1 MLLGCLGQEAQPETK
16 KPNQMLLRIAPK
28 IFYDF
33 YIQKLKHTS
42 LLELQVSTIADAQ
55 AYYLLRWSETQS
67 LELKMMEQKDS
78 VRRIQKIA
86 PLRIYL
92 SLAEYS

>member
-1 MLLGCLGQEAQPETK
+1 MGQEIQRETEE
-16 KPNQMLLRIAPK
+16 PSRMRQTEEPK

-33 YIQKLKHTS
+33 YIQQLKHTS

-55 AYYLLRWSETQS
+55 ACYLLRWSETQS

-78 VRRIQKIA
+78 VGRIQKIA

>member
-16 KPNQMLLRIAPK
+16 KPNQMLLRIEPK

-55 AYYLLRWSETQS
+55 ACYLLRWSETQS

-78 VRRIQKIA
+78 VRHI
-86 PLRIYL
+86 
-92 SLAEYS
+92 

>member
-1 MLLGCLGQEAQPETK
+1 MLP
-16 KPNQMLLRIAPK
+16 RIEPK

-78 VRRIQKIA
+78 VGRIQKIA

>member
-1 MLLGCLGQEAQPETK
+1 MLLICWDQEAQPETK
-16 KPNQMLLRIAPK
+16 KPNQMLLRIEPK

-78 VRRIQKIA
+78 VGRIQKIA

>member
-1 MLLGCLGQEAQPETK
+1 MGQEIQRETEEPSRMRQTK
-16 KPNQMLLRIAPK
+16 EPK

-33 YIQKLKHTS
+33 YIQQLKHTS

-55 AYYLLRWSETQS
+55 ACYLLRWSETQS

-78 VRRIQKIA
+78 VRRIQKTA

>member
-1 MLLGCLGQEAQPETK
+1 MLP
-16 KPNQMLLRIAPK
+16 RIEPK

-33 YIQKLKHTS
+33 YIQQLKHTS

-55 AYYLLRWSETQS
+55 TCYLLRWSETQS
-67 LELKMMEQKDS
+67 LELKMMEQKDNAGHT
-78 VRRIQKIA
+78 QKIA